1 MYEGVFS
8 DQSFLHTT
16 ARTAAKCGW
25 PPEGPFIDNTERK
38 DQRGKE
44 KQKES
49 LYNLEFRSFFELK
62 NIGTAISRQEQIR
75 NDSQAVWKRPVSRDI
90 EREEGRSI
98 RKEDKSER
106 WMPRLSG
113 GEEGRGKLRK
123 GSGNCKQVLIRAY
136 PNGETQQVEDLLPSQ
151 MERTRGT
158 ETS

>member
-16 ARTAAKCGW
+16 ARTAATVRRTL
-25 PPEGPFIDNTERK
+25 EVQFIDNTERK

-75 NDSQAVWKRPVSRDI
+75 NDSQAAWIASESRD
-90 EREEGRSI
+90 
-98 RKEDKSER
+98 
-106 WMPRLSG
+106 W
-113 GEEGRGKLRK
+113 GE
-123 GSGNCKQVLIRAY
+123 
-136 PNGETQQVEDLLPSQ
+136 
-151 MERTRGT
+151 
-158 ETS
+158 